1 MFDRHPLY
9 SARRPAP
16 VRFRRSDYL
25 GDPDAP
31 LAESARR
38 LVAERT
44 GHRPEGP
51 VRLLTHLRYLGHSFN
66 PVSFYYLYDRAGER
80 VDAVIAEVTNI
91 PWRERHAYVVERNG
105 SGPIRGRFAKRLH
118 VSPFM
123 PMEQAYDWRI
133 TEPGDALD
141 VRIASVERGKRVFD
155 ATLAMRR
162 RELSPALMTR
172 VLLTYPPMSLA
183 VPGRIYANA
192 LRLKLK
198 GARYHRHDRAR
209 AAGGGDLSSLERGSR
224 GDDRAGRAPRRPR
237 CAGADA
243 QRPARS
249 AGGVE
254 RRAPLLWSRGCGAP
268 RRDHGALARTS
279 TGSSRGSAAS
289 ASVRPTPR
297 ASGTPTTSSPCFGSV
312 PASFAAAIAF
322 AAAWPHWFAPCNGSR
337 RYPC

>member
-1 MFDRHPLY
+1 MSDSAIYEGWVSHRRFGAVRHSFRYRVFMTLLDLDELPELFDRHPLY

-25 GDPDAP
+25 GDPDVP

-66 PVSFYYLYDRAGER
+66 PVSFYYLYDRAGEM

-105 SGPIRGRFAKRLH
+105 SGPIRGRLAKRLH

-133 TEPGDALD
+133 TEPGDALH

-198 GARYHRHDRAR
+198 GARYHPNERGK
-209 AAGGGDLSSLERGSR
+209 AAGGRDPSSPE
-224 GDDRAGRAPRRPR
+224 AGL
-237 CAGADA
+237 
-243 QRPARS
+243 
-249 AGGVE
+249 AGG
-254 RRAPLLWSRGCGAP
+254 
-268 RRDHGALARTS
+268 
-279 TGSSRGSAAS
+279 
-289 ASVRPTPR
+289 
-297 ASGTPTTSSPCFGSV
+297 
-312 PASFAAAIAF
+312 
-322 AAAWPHWFAPCNGSR
+322 
-337 RYPC
+337 

>member
-1 MFDRHPLY
+1 VSSSAIYEGWVRHRRLGEVQHSFRYRVFMTLLDLDELPELFDRHPLY

-25 GDPDAP
+25 GDPDVP

-38 LVAERT
+38 LVEART

-80 VDAVIAEVTNI
+80 VEAVIAEVTNI

-105 SGPIRGRFAKRLH
+105 SGPIRGRLAKRLH

-123 PMEQAYDWRI
+123 PMEQEYEWRI
-133 TEPGDALD
+133 TEPGDALH
-141 VRIASVERGKRVFD
+141 VRIANLDGGSRVFD

-183 VPGRIYANA
+183 VPARIYANA

-198 GARYHRHDRAR
+198 GARYHPHPGAR
-209 AAGGGDLSSLERGSR
+209 AGGR
-224 GDDRAGRAPRRPR
+224 GDAYRSAPRVAGR
-237 CAGADA
+237 
-243 QRPARS
+243 
-249 AGGVE
+249 
-254 RRAPLLWSRGCGAP
+254 
-268 RRDHGALARTS
+268 
-279 TGSSRGSAAS
+279 
-289 ASVRPTPR
+289 
-297 ASGTPTTSSPCFGSV
+297 
-312 PASFAAAIAF
+312 
-322 AAAWPHWFAPCNGSR
+322 
-337 RYPC
+337 